1 MSATLKTRLAAKNTI
16 QELLQRLLRRPT
28 PSVELLDIIDVL
40 TEINQK
46 IDTTNEPAIMVTHL
60 VTYIRCTASGGQV
73 VFTNDEAR
81 LITQLSEFGHLASQM
96 DQNDTDS
103 ADKAQ
108 FYGCFEAIPKH

>member
-16 QELLQRLLRRPT
+16 QELLQRLLRRPA

-46 IDTTNEPAIMVTHL
+46 IDTTNEPAVIVTHL
-60 VTYIRCTASGGQV
+60 VAYIRCTASGSQV
-73 VFTNDEAR
+73 VFNRDELS
-81 LITQLSEFGHLASQM
+81 LITQLSEFGHLASQVNQ
-96 DQNDTDS
+96 DRTDS

-108 FYGCFEAIPKH
+108 FYGCFEAIPRH